1 MNLSPESVKET
12 LLNKVNEISA
22 SSWQYVK
29 KPTDFTRNRKIS
41 FSDVLLSTISMQ
53 KSASKTELLKYFDF
67 HASAPTASALIQQRK
82 KISPE
87 AFDSLFYSFSNAFS
101 LNKTLKGYDP
111 IAVDGSDIYIPRNPK
126 DSDTYR
132 ITDQYNKGFNM
143 IHLNA
148 AYHLLSHLYT
158 DVILQPVNHI
168 NEYIAMCDII
178 DHYSATHPTRK
189 PLFIADRGFVSFN
202 VFAHA
207 IENNAYF
214 LVRAREANS
223 RSMLATLK
231 LPDLPE
237 FDIIFERWL
246 TRRNTKT
253 VKAEPDVYKSIAN
266 RTFDYLEPKSKS
278 IYYIS
283 FRIVSFVLPNGNTEI
298 VYTNLPKEDFSTEE
312 LRELYNMRWGIETSF
327 RDIKYAAGLLFFHS
341 RKKDFVIQEIY
352 AKLILYNFCELIT
365 GAIVVEKKDRKYSYR
380 INFSI
385 AIAVCTEFL
394 RRSRTSP
401 PIDVVT
407 LSARELIAVRP
418 GRSNPRYLRARTA
431 TTFQYR

>member
-283 FRIVSFVLPNGNTEI
+283 FRIVRFVLPNGNTEI

-407 LSARELIAVRP
+407 LIARELIAVRP

>member
-12 LLNKVNEISA
+12 LLNKVNEMSA
-22 SSWQYVK
+22 SSWQYAK

-67 HASAPTASALIQQRK
+67 NASAPTASALIQQRK

-101 LNKTLKGYDP
+101 LDKTLKGYDP
-111 IAVDGSDIYIPRNPK
+111 IAVDGSDIYIQRNSK
-126 DSDTYR
+126 DPDTYR
-132 ITDQYNKGFNM
+132 ITDRYNKGFNM

-148 AYHLLSHLYT
+148 AYNLLSHLYT
-158 DVILQPVNHI
+158 DVILQPLNHI

-178 DHYSATHPTRK
+178 DHYTATNPTRK
-189 PLFIADRGFVSFN
+189 PLFIADRGFASFN

-214 LVRAREANS
+214 LVRARESNP
-223 RSMLATLK
+223 RSMLATIK
-231 LPDLPE
+231 LPDSPE
-237 FDIIFERWL
+237 YDIIFERWL
-246 TRRNTKT
+246 TRKT
-253 VKAEPDVYKSIAN
+253 IAN
-266 RTFDYLEPKSKS
+266 RTFDNLDHKSKS
-278 IYYIS
+278 LYYIS

-312 LRELYNMRWGIETSF
+312 LRKLYNMRWGIETSF

-341 RKKDFVIQEIY
+341 RKKI
-352 AKLILYNFCELIT
+352 
-365 GAIVVEKKDRKYSYR
+365 
-380 INFSI
+380 
-385 AIAVCTEFL
+385 
-394 RRSRTSP
+394 
-401 PIDVVT
+401 
-407 LSARELIAVRP
+407 
-418 GRSNPRYLRARTA
+418 
-431 TTFQYR
+431 

>member
-12 LLNKVNEISA
+12 LLNKVNEMSA
-22 SSWQYVK
+22 SSWQYAK

-53 KSASKTELLKYFDF
+53 KSASKTELLNYFDF
-67 HASAPTASALIQQRK
+67 NASAPTASALLQQRK
-82 KISPE
+82 KISSE
-87 AFDSLFYSFSNAFS
+87 AFFS
-101 LNKTLKGYDP
+101 LDKALKGYDL
-111 IAVDGSDIYIPRNPK
+111 IAVDGSDIYIPRNPN
-126 DSDTYR
+126 DPDTYR

-148 AYHLLSHLYT
+148 AYNLLSHLYT
-158 DVILQPVNHI
+158 DVILQPLNHI
-168 NEYIAMCDII
+168 NEFMAMCDII
-178 DHYSATHPTRK
+178 DHYTATNPMRK

-214 LVRAREANS
+214 LVRARETSS
-223 RSMLATLK
+223 RSILATLK
-231 LPDLPE
+231 LPDSPE

-246 TRRNTKT
+246 TRKNTKT
-253 VKAEPDVYKSIAN
+253 VKAEPEVYKTIAN

-312 LRELYNMRWGIETSF
+312 LRKLYNMRWGIETSF

-341 RKKDFVIQEIY
+341 RKKDLVIQ
-352 AKLILYNFCELIT
+352 
-365 GAIVVEKKDRKYSYR
+365 
-380 INFSI
+380 
-385 AIAVCTEFL
+385 
-394 RRSRTSP
+394 
-401 PIDVVT
+401 
-407 LSARELIAVRP
+407 
-418 GRSNPRYLRARTA
+418 
-431 TTFQYR
+431 